1 MDAGQSGKIGLSG
14 RLETLSGKSG
24 YLTASRLSLRE
35 EAVSPSRYTSC
46 RGFAFA
52 FRIYVEGV

>member
-1 MDAGQSGKIGLSG
+1 MDAGESGNIGLSD
-14 RLETLSGKSG
+14 RLETLSGKLG

-35 EAVSPSRYTSC
+35 EAVSPSRCTSC
-46 RGFAFA
+46 RWFAFA